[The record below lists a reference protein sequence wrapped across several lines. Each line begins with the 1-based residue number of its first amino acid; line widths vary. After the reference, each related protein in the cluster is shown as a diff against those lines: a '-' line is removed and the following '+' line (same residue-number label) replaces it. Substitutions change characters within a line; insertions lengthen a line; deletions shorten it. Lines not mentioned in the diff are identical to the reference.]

1 MIEPINTLC
10 AQLAKLPGVGA
21 KSAQRL
27 AYYILDMS
35 EASAREL
42 AQSIINAKEKVRYCP
57 ICGNYTD
64 REPCAICADE
74 KRSGEHDFS
83 LTKNDVQNLGM
94 ICVVEDPREV
104 FAMEKLR
111 EYRGRYHV
119 LHGAIS
125 PTDGIGPG
133 DIRIKELIERVD
145 AGGVKEVI
153 LATNPDVKGEATASY
168 IARILKP
175 KGVRVTR
182 IAHGVPIGGSLE
194 YVDEMTLLKAVEGRR
209 EL

>member
-1 MIEPINTLC
+1 MSIEPINTLC
-10 AQLAKLPGVGA
+10 AQLAKLPGVGS

-27 AYYILDMS
+27 AYFILDMP
-35 EASAREL
+35 ASSAKEL
-42 AQSIINAKEKVRYCP
+42 AEAIIRAKDAVRYCP

-64 REPCAICADE
+64 VEPCAICTDE
-74 KRSGEHDFS
+74 KRSD
-83 LTKNDVQNLGM
+83 DV
-94 ICVVEDPREV
+94 ICVVEDPKEV

-145 AGGVKEVI
+145 KGSVHEVI

-182 IAHGVPIGGSLE
+182 IAHGVPIGGNLE

-209 EL
+209 DM

>member
-1 MIEPINTLC
+1 MSIEPINTLC
-10 AQLAKLPGVGA
+10 AQLAKLPGVGS

-27 AYYILDMS
+27 AYFILDMP
-35 EASAREL
+35 ASSAKEL
-42 AQSIINAKEKVRYCP
+42 AEAIIRAKDTVRYCP

-64 REPCAICADE
+64 VEPCAICTDE
-74 KRSGEHDFS
+74 KRSD
-83 LTKNDVQNLGM
+83 DV
-94 ICVVEDPREV
+94 ICVVEDPKEV

-133 DIRIKELIERVD
+133 DIRIKELIDRVD
-145 AGGVKEVI
+145 KGSVHEVI

-182 IAHGVPIGGSLE
+182 IAHGVPIGGNLE

-209 EL
+209 DM

>member
-1 MIEPINTLC
+1 M
-10 AQLAKLPGVGA
+10 
-21 KSAQRL
+21 
-27 AYYILDMS
+27 
-35 EASAREL
+35 
-42 AQSIINAKEKVRYCP
+42 
-57 ICGNYTD
+57 
-64 REPCAICADE
+64 
-74 KRSGEHDFS
+74 
-83 LTKNDVQNLGM
+83 
-94 ICVVEDPREV
+94 
-104 FAMEKLR
+104 
-111 EYRGRYHV
+111 
-119 LHGAIS
+119 
-125 PTDGIGPG
+125 
-133 DIRIKELIERVD
+133 D

>member
-74 KRSGEHDFS
+74 KRSGE
-83 LTKNDVQNLGM
+83 V
-94 ICVVEDPREV
+94 ICVVEDPKEV

-119 LHGAIS
+119 LHGVLS
-125 PTDGIGPG
+125 PMNHVGP
-133 DIRIKELIERVD
+133 DDLEIKPLVDRVA
-145 AGGVKEVI
+145 AGGVQEVI
-153 LATNPDVKGEATASY
+153 MATNPDTEGEATASY

>member
-1 MIEPINTLC
+1 MCIRDRMSIEPINTLC
-10 AQLAKLPGVGA
+10 AQLAKLPGVGS

-27 AYYILDMS
+27 AYFILDMP
-35 EASAREL
+35 ASSAKEL
-42 AQSIINAKEKVRYCP
+42 AEAIIRAKDTVRYCP

-64 REPCAICADE
+64 VEPCAICTDE
-74 KRSGEHDFS
+74 KRSD
-83 LTKNDVQNLGM
+83 DV
-94 ICVVEDPREV
+94 ICVVEDPKEV

-133 DIRIKELIERVD
+133 DIRIKELIGRVD
-145 AGGVKEVI
+145 KGSVHEVI

-168 IARILKP
+168 IAHILKP

-182 IAHGVPIGGSLE
+182 IAHGVPIGGNLE

-209 EL
+209 DM

>member
-74 KRSGEHDFS
+74 KRSGE
-83 LTKNDVQNLGM
+83 V

-133 DIRIKELIERVD
+133 DIKELIERVD

>member
-1 MIEPINTLC
+1 MSIEPINTLC
-10 AQLAKLPGVGA
+10 AQLAKLPGVGS

-27 AYYILDMS
+27 AYFILDMP
-35 EASAREL
+35 ASSAKEL
-42 AQSIINAKEKVRYCP
+42 AEAIIRAKDTVRYCP

-64 REPCAICADE
+64 VEPCAICTDE
-74 KRSGEHDFS
+74 KRSD
-83 LTKNDVQNLGM
+83 DV
-94 ICVVEDPREV
+94 ICVVEDPKEV

-145 AGGVKEVI
+145 KGSVHEVI

-182 IAHGVPIGGSLE
+182 IAHGVPIGGNLE
-194 YVDEMTLLKAVEGRR
+194 YVDDMTLLKAGEGRR
-209 EL
+209 DM

>member
-1 MIEPINTLC
+1 MSIEPINTLC
-10 AQLAKLPGVGA
+10 TQLAKLPGVGS

-27 AYYILDMS
+27 AYFILDMP
-35 EASAREL
+35 ASSAKEL
-42 AQSIINAKEKVRYCP
+42 AEAIIRAKDTVRYCP

-64 REPCAICADE
+64 VEPCAICTDE
-74 KRSGEHDFS
+74 KRSD
-83 LTKNDVQNLGM
+83 NV
-94 ICVVEDPREV
+94 ICVVEDPKEV

-145 AGGVKEVI
+145 KGSVHEVI

-182 IAHGVPIGGSLE
+182 IAHGVPIGGNLE

-209 EL
+209 DM

>member
-10 AQLAKLPGVGA
+10 AQLAKLPAWAQKRA
-21 KSAQRL
+21 KACVLHTGYERSFR
-27 AYYILDMS
+27 
-35 EASAREL
+35 AR
-42 AQSIINAKEKVRYCP
+42 AGPKHYKRK
-57 ICGNYTD
+57 
-64 REPCAICADE
+64 RKRCAIAQYAATIRTGNPAPYARTE
-74 KRSGEHDFS
+74 KRSGE
-83 LTKNDVQNLGM
+83 V
-94 ICVVEDPREV
+94 ICVVEDPKEV

>member
-1 MIEPINTLC
+1 MIIEPINTLC
-10 AQLAKLPGVGA
+10 AQLAKLPGVGS

-27 AYYILDMS
+27 AYFILDMP
-35 EASAREL
+35 ASSAKEL
-42 AQSIINAKEKVRYCP
+42 AEAIIRAKDTVRYCP

-64 REPCAICADE
+64 VEPCAICTDE
-74 KRSGEHDFS
+74 KRSD
-83 LTKNDVQNLGM
+83 DV
-94 ICVVEDPREV
+94 ICVVEDPKEV

-145 AGGVKEVI
+145 KGSVHEVI

-182 IAHGVPIGGSLE
+182 IAHGVPIGGNLE

-209 EL
+209 DM

>member
-1 MIEPINTLC
+1 MSIEPINTLC
-10 AQLAKLPGVGA
+10 AQLAKLPGVGS
-21 KSAQRL
+21 KSARRL
-27 AYYILDMS
+27 AYFILDMP
-35 EASAREL
+35 ASSAKEL
-42 AQSIINAKEKVRYCP
+42 AEAIIRAKDTVRYCP

-64 REPCAICADE
+64 VEPCAICTDE
-74 KRSGEHDFS
+74 KRSD
-83 LTKNDVQNLGM
+83 DV
-94 ICVVEDPREV
+94 ICVVEDPKEV

-145 AGGVKEVI
+145 KGSVHEVI

-182 IAHGVPIGGSLE
+182 IAHGVPIGGNLE

-209 EL
+209 DM

>member
-1 MIEPINTLC
+1 MSIEPINTLC
-10 AQLAKLPGVGA
+10 AQLAKLPGVGS

-27 AYYILDMS
+27 AYFILDMP
-35 EASAREL
+35 ASSAKEL
-42 AQSIINAKEKVRYCP
+42 AEAIIRAKDTVRYCP

-64 REPCAICADE
+64 VEPCAICTEE
-74 KRSGEHDFS
+74 KRSD
-83 LTKNDVQNLGM
+83 DV
-94 ICVVEDPREV
+94 ICVVEDPKEV

-145 AGGVKEVI
+145 KGSVHEVI

-182 IAHGVPIGGSLE
+182 IAHGVPIGGNLE

-209 EL
+209 DM

>member
-42 AQSIINAKEKVRYCP
+42 AQSITNAKEKVRYCP

-74 KRSGEHDFS
+74 KRSGE
-83 LTKNDVQNLGM
+83 V
-94 ICVVEDPREV
+94 ICVVEDPKEV

-153 LATNPDVKGEATASY
+153 IATNPDVKGEATASY

>member
-74 KRSGEHDFS
+74 KRSGE
-83 LTKNDVQNLGM
+83 V
-94 ICVVEDPREV
+94 ICVVEDQKRFLQWKSSGNTAGV
-104 FAMEKLR
+104 TMCC
-111 EYRGRYHV
+111 
-119 LHGAIS
+119 
-125 PTDGIGPG
+125 TGPYP
-133 DIRIKELIERVD
+133 LPM
-145 AGGVKEVI
+145 A
-153 LATNPDVKGEATASY
+153 
-168 IARILKP
+168 
-175 KGVRVTR
+175 
-182 IAHGVPIGGSLE
+182 
-194 YVDEMTLLKAVEGRR
+194 
-209 EL
+209 

>member
-74 KRSGEHDFS
+74 KRSGE
-83 LTKNDVQNLGM
+83 V
-94 ICVVEDPREV
+94 ICVVEDPKEV

-168 IARILKP
+168 IARILK
-175 KGVRVTR
+175 GVRVTR

>member
-1 MIEPINTLC
+1 MSIEPINTLC
-10 AQLAKLPGVGA
+10 AQLAKLPGVGS

-27 AYYILDMS
+27 AYFILDMP
-35 EASAREL
+35 ASSAKEL
-42 AQSIINAKEKVRYCP
+42 AEAIIRAKDTVRYCP

-64 REPCAICADE
+64 VEPCAICTDE
-74 KRSGEHDFS
+74 KRSD
-83 LTKNDVQNLGM
+83 DV
-94 ICVVEDPREV
+94 ICVVEDPKEV

-133 DIRIKELIERVD
+133 DIRIKKLIERVD
-145 AGGVKEVI
+145 KGSVHEVI

-182 IAHGVPIGGSLE
+182 IAHGVPIGGNLE

-209 EL
+209 DM

>member
-1 MIEPINTLC
+1 MSIEPINTLC
-10 AQLAKLPGVGA
+10 AQLAKLPGVGS

-27 AYYILDMS
+27 AYFILDMP
-35 EASAREL
+35 ASSAKEL
-42 AQSIINAKEKVRYCP
+42 AEAIIRAKDTVRYCP

-64 REPCAICADE
+64 VEPCAICTDE
-74 KRSGEHDFS
+74 KRSD
-83 LTKNDVQNLGM
+83 DV
-94 ICVVEDPREV
+94 ICVVEDPKEV

-125 PTDGIGPG
+125 PTYGIGPG

-145 AGGVKEVI
+145 KGSVHEVI

-182 IAHGVPIGGSLE
+182 IAHGVPIGGNLE

-209 EL
+209 DM

>member
-74 KRSGEHDFS
+74 KRSGE
-83 LTKNDVQNLGM
+83 V

-145 AGGVKEVI
+145 KGSVHEVI

-182 IAHGVPIGGSLE
+182 IAHGVPIGGNLE

-209 EL
+209 DM

>member
-1 MIEPINTLC
+1 
-10 AQLAKLPGVGA
+10 
-21 KSAQRL
+21 
-27 AYYILDMS
+27 
-35 EASAREL
+35 
-42 AQSIINAKEKVRYCP
+42 
-57 ICGNYTD
+57 
-64 REPCAICADE
+64 
-74 KRSGEHDFS
+74 
-83 LTKNDVQNLGM
+83 
-94 ICVVEDPREV
+94 
-104 FAMEKLR
+104 MEKLR

-168 IARILKP
+168 IARKLKP
-175 KGVRVTR
+175 KGVRVT
-182 IAHGVPIGGSLE
+182 IGGSLE

>member
-1 MIEPINTLC
+1 MSIEPINTLC
-10 AQLAKLPGVGA
+10 AQLAKLPGVGS

-27 AYYILDMS
+27 AYFILDMP
-35 EASAREL
+35 ASSAKEL
-42 AQSIINAKEKVRYCP
+42 AEAIIRAKDTVRYCP

-64 REPCAICADE
+64 VEPCAICTDE
-74 KRSGEHDFS
+74 KRSD
-83 LTKNDVQNLGM
+83 NV
-94 ICVVEDPREV
+94 ICVVEDPKEV

-145 AGGVKEVI
+145 KGSVHEVI

-182 IAHGVPIGGSLE
+182 IAHGVPIGGNLE

-209 EL
+209 DM

>member
-27 AYYILDMS
+27 AYYIRDMS

-42 AQSIINAKEKVRYCP
+42 AQSITNAKEKVRYCP

-74 KRSGEHDFS
+74 KRSGE
-83 LTKNDVQNLGM
+83 V
-94 ICVVEDPREV
+94 ICVVEDPKEV

>member
-74 KRSGEHDFS
+74 KRSGE
-83 LTKNDVQNLGM
+83 V
-94 ICVVEDPREV
+94 ICVVEDPKEV

-194 YVDEMTLLKAVEGRR
+194 YVDEMTLLKACLLYTSPSPRDPKTSR
-209 EL
+209 MPSSA

>member
-1 MIEPINTLC
+1 MSIEPINTLC
-10 AQLAKLPGVGA
+10 AQLAKLPGVGS

-27 AYYILDMS
+27 AYFILDMP
-35 EASAREL
+35 ASSAKEL
-42 AQSIINAKEKVRYCP
+42 AEAIIRAKDTVRYCP

-64 REPCAICADE
+64 VEPCAICTDG
-74 KRSGEHDFS
+74 KRSD
-83 LTKNDVQNLGM
+83 DV
-94 ICVVEDPREV
+94 ICVVEDPKEV

-145 AGGVKEVI
+145 KGSVHEVI

-182 IAHGVPIGGSLE
+182 IAHGVPIGGNLE

-209 EL
+209 DM

>member
-1 MIEPINTLC
+1 MSIEPINTLC
-10 AQLAKLPGVGA
+10 AQLAKLPGVGS

-27 AYYILDMS
+27 DYFILDMP
-35 EASAREL
+35 ASSAKEL
-42 AQSIINAKEKVRYCP
+42 AEAIIRAKDTVRYCP

-64 REPCAICADE
+64 VEPCAICTDE
-74 KRSGEHDFS
+74 KRSD
-83 LTKNDVQNLGM
+83 DV
-94 ICVVEDPREV
+94 ICVVEDPKEV

-111 EYRGRYHV
+111 EYKGRYHV

-145 AGGVKEVI
+145 KGSVHEVI

-182 IAHGVPIGGSLE
+182 IAHGVPIGGNLE
-194 YVDEMTLLKAVEGRR
+194 YVEEMTLLKAVEGRR
-209 EL
+209 DM

>member
-1 MIEPINTLC
+1 MSIEPINTLC
-10 AQLAKLPGVGA
+10 AQLAKLPGVGS

-27 AYYILDMS
+27 AYFILDMP
-35 EASAREL
+35 ASSAKEL
-42 AQSIINAKEKVRYCP
+42 AEAIIRAKDTVRYCP

-64 REPCAICADE
+64 VEPCAICTDE
-74 KRSGEHDFS
+74 KRSD
-83 LTKNDVQNLGM
+83 DV
-94 ICVVEDPREV
+94 ICVVEDPKEV
-104 FAMEKLR
+104 FVMEKLR

-145 AGGVKEVI
+145 KGSVHEVI

-182 IAHGVPIGGSLE
+182 IAHGVPIGGNLE

-209 EL
+209 DM

>member
-1 MIEPINTLC
+1 M
-10 AQLAKLPGVGA
+10 
-21 KSAQRL
+21 
-27 AYYILDMS
+27 
-35 EASAREL
+35 
-42 AQSIINAKEKVRYCP
+42 
-57 ICGNYTD
+57 
-64 REPCAICADE
+64 
-74 KRSGEHDFS
+74 
-83 LTKNDVQNLGM
+83 
-94 ICVVEDPREV
+94 
-104 FAMEKLR
+104 
-111 EYRGRYHV
+111 

-145 AGGVKEVI
+145 KGSVHEVI

-182 IAHGVPIGGSLE
+182 IAHGVPIGGNLE

-209 EL
+209 DM

>member
-1 MIEPINTLC
+1 MSIEPINTLC

-27 AYYILDMS
+27 AYYILDMG
-35 EASAREL
+35 EASALEL
-42 AQSIINAKEKVRYCP
+42 AQSIINAKQKVHYCS

-64 REPCAICADE
+64 KEPCDICTDE
-74 KRSGEHDFS
+74 RRSDD
-83 LTKNDVQNLGM
+83 T

-104 FAMEKLR
+104 LAMEKLR

-125 PTDGIGPG
+125 PTDGVGPG
-133 DIRIKELIERVD
+133 DIRIKELMERVD

-168 IARILKP
+168 IARMLKP
-175 KGVRVTR
+175 KGIRVTR
-182 IAHGVPIGGSLE
+182 IARGVPIGGSLE

-209 EL
+209 EI

>member
-1 MIEPINTLC
+1 MSIEQIKTLC
-10 AQLAKLPGVGA
+10 AQLATLPGVGS

-27 AYYILDMS
+27 AYFIPDLP
-35 EASAREL
+35 ASSAKEL
-42 AQSIINAKEKVRYCP
+42 AEAIIRAKDTVRYCP

-64 REPCAICADE
+64 VEPCAICTDE
-74 KRSGEHDFS
+74 KRSD
-83 LTKNDVQNLGM
+83 DV
-94 ICVVEDPREV
+94 ICVVEDPKEV

-145 AGGVKEVI
+145 KGSVHEVI

-182 IAHGVPIGGSLE
+182 IAHGVPIGGNLE

-209 EL
+209 DM

>member
-42 AQSIINAKEKVRYCP
+42 AQSITNAKEKVRYCP

-74 KRSGEHDFS
+74 KRSGE
-83 LTKNDVQNLGM
+83 V
-94 ICVVEDPREV
+94 ICVVEDPKED
-104 FAMEKLR
+104 FGMEKLR

>member
-1 MIEPINTLC
+1 
-10 AQLAKLPGVGA
+10 
-21 KSAQRL
+21 
-27 AYYILDMS
+27 MS

-74 KRSGEHDFS
+74 KRSGE
-83 LTKNDVQNLGM
+83 V
-94 ICVVEDPREV
+94 ICVVEDPKEV

-145 AGGVKEVI
+145 AGGVK
-153 LATNPDVKGEATASY
+153 DVKGEATASY